1 MKNTELQHHH
11 QGLIIIRLTLAVLLL
26 IHGITRLRLG
36 TVGGFG
42 EFLASNGIPFGVAV
56 AWFVT
61 VFELTAS
68 LLMAAGRF
76 VTPVACVFISIYACG
91 IWLVHWSQGWFVVG
105 PGTGGMEYSVL
116 IIACLSG
123 LAWAHRSEFFK

>member
-1 MKNTELQHHH
+1 MMNTTAKHKQ
-11 QGLIIIRLTLAVLLL
+11 QGLMIIRIVLCILLL
-26 IHGITRLRLG
+26 IHGVTRLRLG

-61 VFELTAS
+61 VFEITAS
-68 LLMAAGRF
+68 LIMASGRLVAPIAGVF
-76 VTPVACVFISIYACG
+76 ACIYSCG

-116 IIACLSG
+116 IIGCLLG
-123 LAWAHRSEFFK
+123 LVWAHRYESLR

>member
-11 QGLIIIRLTLAVLLL
+11 QGLIIIRLALAVLLL